1 MRRCGRASRQRSDGR
16 LSRDDTT
23 DFDCERRVPALAPR
37 GVLAW
42 VIALGMLAT
51 AAAISPLG
59 EHAAQISSQIH
70 LTVHV
75 VIFAASIVVG
85 AGLRDLARAQ
95 PWSRPVRLLVGALGL
110 TGIVTA
116 MLPRLD
122 IAPET
127 RHVILVIA
135 GGVLG
140 VALRDGL
147 LARAARRTLGAH
159 AYAPEAYVPSS
170 LASWI
175 ETGRRQEA
183 KDRVLLPRLARN
195 FVPGRVLELG
205 AGAGQTS
212 LILRDLGWEVV
223 ATDYAP
229 FFVAHLQSVGLC
241 AHRVDATDISE
252 SGLGTFPNIF
262 CQSITP
268 LITSDVRVIGRT
280 YRSIYAALEPGGRL
294 VEIHAQAARHELR
307 ATMRMHAEQ
316 AHGAGFTDVQV
327 DRNQLLPSRAY
338 GAPLRPV
345 AAVAERWLGRWLG
358 NRFVLTAQR
367 PCAATG
373 DATRRASAGLDP
385 A

>member
-1 MRRCGRASRQRSDGR
+1 MCASRRRRFRLGWSWKAPRDTAFAMRRCGRASRQRSDGR

-147 LARAARRTLGAH
+147 LARAARRTSGAH

-175 ETGRRQEA
+175 ETGGRQEA
-183 KDRVLLPRLARN
+183 KDRVLLPRLARS

-212 LILRDLGWEVV
+212 LILRGPRL
-223 ATDYAP
+223 
-229 FFVAHLQSVGLC
+229 
-241 AHRVDATDISE
+241 
-252 SGLGTFPNIF
+252 
-262 CQSITP
+262 
-268 LITSDVRVIGRT
+268 
-280 YRSIYAALEPGGRL
+280 GGR
-294 VEIHAQAARHELR
+294 RHRLR
-307 ATMRMHAEQ
+307 AVLRRPPPVRRPVRAPSRCNRHLRVGSGNVPQHLLPEHHA
-316 AHGAGFTDVQV
+316 AHHVGCPGDRPHVPFDLRGAGA
-327 DRNQLLPSRAY
+327 R
-338 GAPLRPV
+338 RP
-345 AAVAERWLGRWLG
+345 AR
-358 NRFVLTAQR
+358 
-367 PCAATG
+367 
-373 DATRRASAGLDP
+373 
-385 A
+385 

>member
-1 MRRCGRASRQRSDGR
+1 M
-16 LSRDDTT
+16 SRDDITG
-23 DFDCERRVPALAPR
+23 FDCERSVPALAPR

-42 VIALGMLAT
+42 VIALALLAN

-59 EHAAQISSQIH
+59 EHAARISSQIH

-75 VIFAASIVVG
+75 VIFAASVVVG

-95 PWSRPVRLLVGALGL
+95 PWSPRVRLLVGALGL
-110 TGIVTA
+110 AGIVLP
-116 MLPRLD
+116 MLPGLD
-122 IAPET
+122 VPPDT
-127 RHVILVIA
+127 RHVVLVIA
-135 GGVLG
+135 GGVIG

-147 LARAARRTLGAH
+147 LARAARHTSDAH
-159 AYAPEAYVPSS
+159 AYAPETYVPSS

-183 KDRVLLPRLARN
+183 KDRVLLPRLARS
-195 FVPGRVLELG
+195 FAPGRVLELG

-223 ATDYAP
+223 ASDYAP

-268 LITSDVRVIGRT
+268 LITSDVPVIART
-280 YRSIYAALEPGGRL
+280 YRSIYASLESGGRL
-294 VEIHAQAARHELR
+294 VEIHAQAARRELP

-316 AHGAGFTDVQV
+316 ARRAGFADVQV
-327 DRNQLLPSRAY
+327 GRNQLLPSRAY
-338 GAPLRPV
+338 GPPLRPV
-345 AAVAERWLGRWLG
+345 AAIAERLLGRRLG

-367 PCAATG
+367 PCAAPA
-373 DATRRASAGLDP
+373 DATQRASAGLDP